1 MSRDT
6 HPATQ
11 DHINIA
17 RIQDGVVITKDGGLR
32 LILMVSAVNFALK
45 SEEEQNALIYQYQS
59 FLNSLA
65 FPIQI
70 VIQSRQL
77 DLSGYLA
84 TLQER
89 LMQETNELLQIQT
102 EDYIDFVKRLISLAN
117 IMDKKFFLV
126 IPYDLPS
133 LKSRSFFDS
142 LFHPNKKAPDIGLT
156 EFNHYRE
163 ELLQRANVAMAGLS
177 PLGLRSIPLDTQQ
190 LIELFYQT
198 FNPEEA
204 TKEKLADEETLV
216 TPLVEELPPEALAG
230 QPEQPQPPEAA
241 NA

>member
-17 RIQDGVVITKDGGLR
+17 RIQDGVVITRDGGLR
-32 LILMVSAVNFALK
+32 LVLMVSAVNFALK
-45 SEEEQNALIYQYQS
+45 SEEEQNALIYQYQN

-65 FPIQI
+65 FSIQI

-84 TLQER
+84 KLQGR
-89 LMQETNELLQIQT
+89 LEQETNELLQIQT

-126 IPYDLPS
+126 IPYDLPN
-133 LKSRSFFDS
+133 LKSRSFFDKIMNPS
-142 LFHPNKKAPDIGLT
+142 KKAPDIGLT
-156 EFNHYRE
+156 EFNHYRD
-163 ELLQRANVAMAGLS
+163 ELLQRANVVMAGLS

-204 TKEKLADEETLV
+204 NKEKLAEEESLVSPLIQETL
-216 TPLVEELPPEALAG
+216 PG
-230 QPEQPQPPEAA
+230 DQPTEGT
-241 NA
+241 NG

>member
-1 MSRDT
+1 MNRDT
-6 HPATQ
+6 HPSTQ
-11 DHINIA
+11 GHINIG
-17 RIQDGVVITKDGGLR
+17 RIQDGVVMTKDGGLR

-45 SEEEQNALIYQYQS
+45 SEQEQNALIFQYQN
-59 FLNSLA
+59 FLNSLT

-84 TLQER
+84 TLENR

-102 EDYIDFVKRLISLAN
+102 GDYIDFVKRLISLAN

-126 IPYDLPS
+126 IPYDLPN
-133 LKSRSFFDS
+133 LKSRSFFDN
-142 LFHPNKKAPDIGLT
+142 LLHPNKKAPDVGLT

-163 ELLQRANVAMAGLS
+163 ELLQRANIVMAGLS

-204 TKEKLADEETLV
+204 GKEKLTDEEALV
-216 TPLVEELPPEALAG
+216 APLIEETPAD
-230 QPEQPQPPEAA
+230 QPGVDNQAPTEVA
-241 NA
+241 NG